1 MELLQSAEFWVG
13 VALLIF
19 FGLLIWLK
27 VPGAAAKGLDGY
39 AAKIQAEL
47 DEAQALR
54 AEAETLLKD
63 IRTQRAESERLA
75 ADMLA
80 QANAEAERILAEAKV
95 KLDEQIRRRG
105 ELAERRIANAEAQAA
120 AEVKAAAADLA
131 AQAAE
136 AVLTKRL
143 AGATSDPLVDGA
155 IAQLATKL
163 Q

>member
-1 MELLQSAEFWVG
+1 MELFQEAEFWVG

-47 DEAQALR
+47 DEAQSLR
-54 AEAETLLKD
+54 VEAEGLLAE
-63 IRTQRAESERLA
+63 IRAQRAESERLA

-80 QANAEAERILAEAKV
+80 QATADAERIRVEAKT
-95 KLDEQIRRRG
+95 KLDEQIKRRG
-105 ELAERRIANAEAQAA
+105 ELAERRIANAEAQAT

-136 AVLTKRL
+136 VVLTKRL
-143 AGATSDPLVDGA
+143 AGAKADPLVDGA
-155 IAQLATKL
+155 IAQLAIKL

>member
-13 VALLIF
+13 AALLIF

-27 VPGAAAKGLDGY
+27 VPGAAAKGLDDY

-54 AEAETLLKD
+54 TEAEGLLAD

-80 QANAEAERILAEAKV
+80 QATADAERIRAEAKT
-95 KLDEQIRRRG
+95 KLDEQIKRRG

-120 AEVKAAAADLA
+120 AEVKAAAAELA

-136 AVLTKRL
+136 VVLTKRL
-143 AGATSDPLVDGA
+143 AGAKSDPLVDGA
-155 IAQLATKL
+155 IAQIASKL